1 MSINSRYR
9 ERSMATVCGEGLS
22 RQEGKEEEEN
32 STDEEMGDID
42 TQRLLRER
50 RDYEPTPSQ
59 YATPVAATS
68 AGVYPQ
74 LPRFV
79 STPPAAALAAGQ
91 VTHNTQYGSVS
102 SSVPSSRSKPRSKR
116 YRLAFLILL
125 GFNFGL
131 IVFLSIICYDA
142 QVSESTV
149 RV

>member
-1 MSINSRYR
+1 
-9 ERSMATVCGEGLS
+9 MATVNSEGLS
-22 RQEGKEEEEN
+22 RQGGEEEEEN
-32 STDEEMGDID
+32 STDDEMEEVD

-50 RDYEPTPSQ
+50 ERATSH
-59 YATPVAATS
+59 YATPVPVTS

-74 LPRFV
+74 LPQFV

-102 SSVPSSRSKPRSKR
+102 SSVPSTRSKPRVKR
-116 YRLAFLILL
+116 HRLAFLILL

-142 QVSESTV
+142 RVSENTCTSL
-149 RV
+149 